1 MHVHLLNLWRR
12 SNSFNLILQ
21 LIWCHS
27 FAAWLT
33 TFVKEWGVS
42 KSLTLVQQQQKVSAI
57 LSSLLWVSVLQRQ
70 IHVLWSLPIKI
81 SHKSGAK
88 LSSIIIMAVMCLM
101 YMTQSIYH
109 LHEHSHTNNW
119 TLYLHVSLL
128 SHIFIDQ
135 GVSLLIFF
143 LPLFFKSFISMFLKL
158 VKSIRYMC
166 THTCMLVHG
175 KVGSQIEHWQP
186 RSKMYFLIP
195 RGAANSHP
203 VDPDIHNCSLNQA
216 HKTCCSQS
224 ALGCCCM
231 GECSSGWTFSAC
243 HQYSD

>member
-88 LSSIIIMAVMCLM
+88 LSSIIIMAVVCLM

-119 TLYLHVSLL
+119 TLYSHVSLL

-143 LPLFFKSFISMFLKL
+143 LLLFFKSFISMFLKL
-158 VKSIRYMC
+158 VKSIRYMR
-166 THTCMLVHG
+166 THTGMLVHG
-175 KVGSQIEHWQP
+175 KVGSQNRALATKVKDVLFDTTWCSKLPPSWP
-186 RSKMYFLIP
+186 R
-195 RGAANSHP
+195 HP
-203 VDPDIHNCSLNQA
+203 QLL
-216 HKTCCSQS
+216 TQS
-224 ALGCCCM
+224 SPQNLLLTI
-231 GECSSGWTFSAC
+231 SSRLLLYGGVL
-243 HQYSD
+243 